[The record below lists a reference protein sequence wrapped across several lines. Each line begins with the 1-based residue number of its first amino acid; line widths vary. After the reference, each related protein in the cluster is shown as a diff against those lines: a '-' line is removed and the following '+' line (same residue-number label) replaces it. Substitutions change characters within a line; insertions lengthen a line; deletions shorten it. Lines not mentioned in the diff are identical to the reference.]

1 MRERILTVLEK
12 NARIKTDDL
21 AGVLGEDLDKVK
33 EEVNNMENKEIA
45 NAADSLRLNFME
57 SIILKKGDVQQ
68 VQTAAWS
75 WL

>member
-1 MRERILTVLEK
+1 
-12 NARIKTDDL
+12 
-21 AGVLGEDLDKVK
+21 
-33 EEVNNMENKEIA
+33 MENKEIA
-45 NAADSLRLNFME
+45 NAADSLRLNFMD